1 MARNRILIVDDD
13 DAIRFGLRDFLETQG
28 YRVEEAATALEAE
41 TAFRNV
47 RPDVVVTDY
56 RLPDGDALLLLPRL
70 RAIADQVPVI
80 LLTAHGSVE
89 LAVQAMK
96 EGAEH
101 FLTKP
106 VTLPALQV
114 VIERSLEH
122 QRNRQQQLA
131 RKARQGRRAL
141 DPFVGTSRLIVEL
154 AEQARKVAAAE
165 RPAYIR
171 GETGTGKGVLARWL
185 HANGPRAEE
194 AFVDLNCAGLPREL
208 LESELFGHER
218 GAFTGAVAS
227 KVGLLELAH
236 RGTIFLDEI
245 GDMEPALQPKLLK
258 VVEEQRFRRVGEVR
272 DRQVD
277 LRLLAATHQDLAQ
290 RVATGQFRG
299 DLYFRITTLPLVVPP
314 LRDRPED
321 IAPLARQL
329 LDLLAQDLGRQPAS
343 LAPSAHEA
351 LCRYHWPGNIRELRN
366 VLERAVL
373 LHEAGEITRERLS
386 FDAGIVAA
394 PADADEATDGVA
406 GPADDLTLKE
416 MERRH
421 IERALQLERGKVE
434 AAARRLG
441 IPRSSL
447 YQKLKQFQIAVAKG

>member
-13 DAIRFGLRDFLETQG
+13 PAIRFGLRDFLETRG
-28 YRVEEAATALEAE
+28 YRVDEAETAAGAE
-41 TAFRNV
+41 TAFRNA
-47 RPDVVVTDY
+47 RPDVVLTDY
-56 RLPDGDALLLLPRL
+56 KLPDGDALGLLPRL
-70 RAIADQVPVI
+70 RAIADDVPII

-106 VTLPALQV
+106 VTLPALVV

-131 RKARQGRRAL
+131 RKARLERHPV
-141 DPFVGTSRLIVEL
+141 DPFVGTSAAIQAL
-154 AEQARKVAAAE
+154 AEQARRIAGAE
-165 RPAYIR
+165 RPVYLR
-171 GETGTGKGVLARWL
+171 GETGSGKGVLSRWL
-185 HANGPRAEE
+185 HANGPRADE

-218 GAFTGAVAS
+218 GAFTGAVQN
-227 KVGLLELAH
+227 KVGLLDLAH
-236 RGTIFLDEI
+236 RGTLFLDEI

-258 VVEEQRFRRVGEVR
+258 VLEEQRFRRVGDVR

-277 LRLLAATHQDLAQ
+277 LRLIAATHQDLAQ
-290 RVATGQFRG
+290 RVAAGQFRG
-299 DLYFRITTLPLVVPP
+299 DLYFRISTLPLAVPA

-321 IAPLARQL
+321 IPLLARRL
-329 LDLLAQDLGRQPAS
+329 LDELAQDFGRPAVG
-343 LAPSAHEA
+343 LTPPA
-351 LCRYHWPGNIRELRN
+351 LTALTGYRWPGNIRELRN

-373 LHEAGEITRERLS
+373 LHDRASLGREDLL
-386 FDAGIVAA
+386 FDAGLNAAA
-394 PADADEATDGVA
+394 PS
-406 GPADDLTLKE
+406 PAKAELTLKDL
-416 MERRH
+416 EREH
-421 IERALQLERGKVE
+421 IERILTEEKGRVE
-434 AAARRLG
+434 QAARRLG

-447 YQKLKQFQIAVAKG
+447 YQKLKQFQIAVPKG

>member
-13 DAIRFGLRDFLETQG
+13 EAIRFGLRDFLETQG
-28 YRVEEAATALEAE
+28 YRVDEAATALAAEA
-41 TAFRNV
+41 AFRDA

-56 RLPDGDALLLLPRL
+56 RLPDGDALALLPRL

-131 RKARQGRRAL
+131 RKARQERRIL
-141 DPFVGTSRLIVEL
+141 DPFAGESRLIREL
-154 AEQARKVAAAE
+154 AEQARRVAAAE
-165 RPAYIR
+165 RPVYIR

-185 HANGPRAEE
+185 HAHGPRAEE

-245 GDMEPALQPKLLK
+245 GDLELALQPKLLK
-258 VVEEQRFRRVGEVR
+258 VLEEQRFRRVGEVR

-290 RVATGQFRG
+290 RVASGQFRG
-299 DLYFRITTLPLVVPP
+299 DLYFRISTLPLMVPA

-321 IAPLARQL
+321 IPLLARQL
-329 LDLLAQDLGRQPAS
+329 LDHLAQDLGRQPMS
-343 LAPSAHEA
+343 LAPSVVEA
-351 LCRYHWPGNIRELRN
+351 LVRYRWPGNIRELRN

-373 LHEAGEITRERLS
+373 LHEGKEIAREHLMFDQGLAPSGTGAAAEHGGAGET
-386 FDAGIVAA
+386 
-394 PADADEATDGVA
+394 
-406 GPADDLTLKE
+406 LTLRE
-416 MERRH
+416 LERQH
-421 IERALQLERGKVE
+421 IERVLRLENGKVE

-447 YQKLKQFQIAVAKG
+447 YQKLKQFQIAVPKA

>member
-13 DAIRFGLRDFLETQG
+13 EAVRFGLRNFLEAQG
-28 YRVEEAATALEAE
+28 YRVEEAGTALDAE
-41 TAFRNV
+41 TAFRNI
-47 RPDVVVTDY
+47 RPDVVLTDY
-56 RLPDGDALLLLPRL
+56 RLPDGDALMLLPRL
-70 RAIADQVPVI
+70 RAIADQVPII

-122 QRNRQQQLA
+122 QRNKQQQLA
-131 RKARQGRRAL
+131 RKARQERRAL
-141 DPFVGTSRLIVEL
+141 DPFVGTSKLIVEL
-154 AEQARKVAAAE
+154 AEQARKVAAVE

-185 HANGPRAEE
+185 HSNGPRADES
-194 AFVDLNCAGLPREL
+194 FVDLNCAGLPREL

-218 GAFTGAVAS
+218 GAFTGAVTS
-227 KVGLLELAH
+227 KIGLLELAH

-245 GDMEPALQPKLLK
+245 GDMEMPLQPKLLK
-258 VVEEQRFRRVGEVR
+258 VLEEQRFRRVGEVK

-290 RVATGQFRG
+290 RVAGGQFRS
-299 DLYFRITTLPLVVPP
+299 DLYFRISTLPLVVPP

-321 IAPLARQL
+321 VALLSRQL
-329 LDLLAQDLGRQPAS
+329 LDLLAQDLGRQPVGLTPPAT
-343 LAPSAHEA
+343 EA
-351 LCRYHWPGNIRELRN
+351 LQRYRWPGNIRELRN

-373 LHEAGEITRERLS
+373 LHEAGDITPDRLLFDMGVATREE
-386 FDAGIVAA
+386 
-394 PADADEATDGVA
+394 PA
-406 GPADDLTLKE
+406 GPEANEDLSLHALE
-416 MERRH
+416 LRH
-421 IERALQLERGKVE
+421 IEQVLKLERGKVE
-434 AAARRLG
+434 AAAKRLG

-447 YQKLKQFQIAVAKG
+447 YQKIKQFQIVVPKG